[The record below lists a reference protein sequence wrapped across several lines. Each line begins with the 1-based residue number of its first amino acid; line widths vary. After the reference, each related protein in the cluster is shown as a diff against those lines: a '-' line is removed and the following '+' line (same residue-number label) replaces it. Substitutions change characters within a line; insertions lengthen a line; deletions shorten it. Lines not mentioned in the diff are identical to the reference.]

1 MGLARME
8 VTRATVAAWL
18 VLPRDFFAGGAGV
31 GSSAECFMA
40 GASSLGGEWRRSTE
54 DAWSMKER
62 WMKEW
67 RKEGGEGKVGF

>member
-8 VTRATVAAWL
+8 LTRATVAAWL

-40 GASSLGGEWRRSTE
+40 GASSLGG
-54 DAWSMKER
+54 DAGMETD
-62 WMKEW
+62 
-67 RKEGGEGKVGF
+67 KVQLYPRGVTVA